1 MINHS
6 KLNQQFH
13 NMMKLS
19 SLVLHN
25 MQIVMK
31 LSSIASIIAECLVS
45 CKYQSSL
52 AQHCEI
58 NKLVASKHGEMRLV

>member
-1 MINHS
+1 M
-6 KLNQQFH
+6 KLLNQEFH
-13 NMMKLS
+13 SMVKLL

-25 MQIVMK
+25 MVQS
-31 LSSIASIIAECLVS
+31 LSSVASIIAECLVS